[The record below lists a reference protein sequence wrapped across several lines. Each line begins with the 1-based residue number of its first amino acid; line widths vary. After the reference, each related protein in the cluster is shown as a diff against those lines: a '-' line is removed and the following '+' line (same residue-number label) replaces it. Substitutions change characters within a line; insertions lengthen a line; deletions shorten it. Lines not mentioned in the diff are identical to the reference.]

1 MSELSI
7 ITAVAICI
15 CGAFITGSVAFVIKS
30 IMNDI
35 AQAEETSEKAVQ
47 FIRSELLGLRKSLD
61 SFKSEER
68 HKDDELKVSIEKA
81 QDVLRTELKEDRK
94 YQEAIKSELKK
105 EMMQYWE
112 KAENVLE
119 ARRQDVYMIHKKI
132 DTIKDETLKKFNDL
146 K

>member
-35 AQAEETSEKAVQ
+35 AQAEATSDKSVQ
-47 FIRSELLGLRKSLD
+47 FLRSEILGLRKSLD

-68 HKDDELKVSIEKA
+68 HKDDELKLSIEKA
-81 QDVLRTELKEDRK
+81 QDVLRLELKEDRK
-94 YQEAIKSELKK
+94 YQEAIKGELKK

-119 ARRQDVYMIHKKI
+119 ARRQDVYMLHKKI
-132 DTIKDETLKKFNDL
+132 DDTKEKFQMEMNKK
-146 K
+146 

>member
-1 MSELSI
+1 MSELTI

-30 IMNDI
+30 IKNDI
-35 AQAEETSEKAVQ
+35 AQAEATSDKSAQ
-47 FIRSELLGLRKSLD
+47 FLRSEILGLRKSLD

-68 HKDDELKVSIEKA
+68 HKDDELKLSIEKA
-81 QDVLRTELKEDRK
+81 QDVLRVELKEDRN
-94 YQEAIKSELKK
+94 YQEGIKGELKK

-119 ARRQDVYMIHKKI
+119 ARRQDVYMLHKKI
-132 DTIKDETLKKFNDL
+132 DDTKEKIQMEINKN
-146 K
+146 